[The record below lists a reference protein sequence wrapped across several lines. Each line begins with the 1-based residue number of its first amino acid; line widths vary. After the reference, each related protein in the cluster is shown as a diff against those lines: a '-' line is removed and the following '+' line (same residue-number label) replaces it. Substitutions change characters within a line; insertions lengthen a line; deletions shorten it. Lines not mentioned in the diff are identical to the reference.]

1 MTCRVTG
8 SQGPFKVPLTKPL
21 KIIVLAVSSDI
32 GAHLVEHYVRQGAEV
47 VGTYRSWTPKVT
59 ELEKLGVRLFPLDIK
74 SSKEVASFVEQ
85 LVASKFSWDTMI
97 SAVGLLEPIGSFF
110 STNFDAWEDSVITN
124 STSQLRVLHA
134 VHGLRVRSGL
144 SKVLFFAGGGTNNP
158 FDNYSAYCLGK
169 LALIKMTELLDSEY
183 PDLQVSIIGTG
194 WVNTKIHRQTLA
206 AGELAGPNFDRTR
219 QFILSSESNGSSLET
234 VAECVDWCLSAP
246 RSAVGGRN
254 FSLVH
259 DQWRQPQ
266 FIKELIANPNS
277 YKLRR
282 LS

>member
-1 MTCRVTG
+1 MTSRVIG
-8 SQGPFKVPLTKPL
+8 LRDPFKVSLIKPL
-21 KIIVLAVSSDI
+21 KVIVLAASSDI
-32 GAHLVEHYVRQGAEV
+32 GGHLVEHYVRQGVEV
-47 VGTYRSWTPKVT
+47 VGTYRSWTPKVAD
-59 ELEKLGVRLFPLDIK
+59 LEKLGARLFPVDIT
-74 SSKEVASFVEQ
+74 SSEQVVSFAEQ
-85 LVASKFSWDTMI
+85 LVASEFLWDTLI
-97 SAVGLLEPIGSFF
+97 SAVGLLDPIDSFF
-110 STNFDAWEDSVITN
+110 STNFDAWEGSVITN

-134 VHGLRVRSGL
+134 IHCMRSRSGL
-144 SKVLFFAGGGTNNP
+144 SKVLFFAGGGTNSP
-158 FDNYSAYCLGK
+158 FNNYSAYCLGK

-194 WVNTKIHRQTLA
+194 WVNTKIHRQTMA
-206 AGELAGPNFDRTR
+206 AGRSAGPNFDTTR
-219 QFILSSESNGSSLET
+219 QFMASSESTGSSLET

-266 FIKELIANPNS
+266 FIEELIANPNS